1 MSSQEPIKPGDI
13 RFRIDGQQ
21 NLVDV
26 AKPKQKARRLSAQF
40 QFLAVVLTVAV
51 FAVGSMLSRKN
62 FDQLDIRTPI
72 ASKEGT
78 EKPVNP
84 VAATAR
90 VPRPAN
96 CETALDPQGPGPC
109 YIKIPSRPVRPGKY
123 LSFSLSSST
132 GARVLVF
139 AYVSLH
145 IVALDP
151 TMPVP
156 SNILSTSTMWPDE
169 TSANLHR
176 RTESL
181 STQAPLLVQ
190 GNVDIDFGPIIGADD
205 LETHLGLR
213 DSKLKEIFVT
223 FAQSPRGPPSQL
235 DSKPKT
241 RLVYVYG
248 KINSFKGPTQ
258 RDHSTFRAQIDDL
271 ADHLSSSAE
280 FSLGPNSNEE
290 EVYLKRYKAWRK
302 EVEPIA
308 EEYHVPKDRLESPN
322 TSRGLLDVS
331 APTAPESKPKTDLVS
346 PVPREFR
353 PIERPKVEPR
363 PIP

>member
-13 RFRIDGQQ
+13 RFTIDGQQ

-26 AKPKQKARRLSAQF
+26 AKPKQNAKRLSKQF

-62 FDQLDIRTPI
+62 FNHSNIRTPI

-84 VAATAR
+84 VLATAP
-90 VPRPAN
+90 VAQSPKCAADLN
-96 CETALDPQGPGPC
+96 PQGPSPC

-151 TMPVP
+151 TMPIP
-156 SNILSTSTMWPDE
+156 SNVLSTATMWPDE
-169 TSANLHR
+169 PSANLHR

-190 GNVDIDFGPIIGADD
+190 GNVDIDFGPIVGVDD

-213 DSKLKEIFVT
+213 NSKLKEVFVT
-223 FAQSPRGPPSQL
+223 FAYSPRGPPSHLGSQL
-235 DSKPKT
+235 KT
-241 RLVYVYG
+241 RLVFVYG

-258 RDHSTFRAQIDDL
+258 QDHSTFRAQIDDL
-271 ADHLSSSAE
+271 AEHVRSSAD
-280 FSLGPNSNEE
+280 FSLGTNSNEE
-290 EVYLKRYKAWRK
+290 EDYLKRYEAWRK
-302 EVEPIA
+302 EVELIA
-308 EEYHVPKDRLESPN
+308 AEYHVPKDRLESPN

-346 PVPREFR
+346 PGPREPR